1 MLGLG
6 ETKDEVLKCMRDIR
20 AAGVDVLTLGQY
32 LRPTEH
38 HLAVVEYVQM
48 RQFNINFDLK
58 RESTVC
64 LCSAGLISID
74 T

>member
-38 HLAVVEYVQM
+38 HLAIVEYVQM
-48 RQFNINFDLK
+48 RLFNIDFDLK
-58 RESTVC
+58 RELTVC
-64 LCSAGLISID
+64 LHSAGLITID